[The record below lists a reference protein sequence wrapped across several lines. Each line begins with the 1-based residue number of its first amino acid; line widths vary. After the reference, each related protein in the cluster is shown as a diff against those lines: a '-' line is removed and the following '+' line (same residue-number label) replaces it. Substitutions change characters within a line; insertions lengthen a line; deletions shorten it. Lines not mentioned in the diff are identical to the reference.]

1 MSDKTWI
8 KPYRYTLIISI
19 GSKSIVK
26 EKMKK
31 LLVSPMLS
39 IVVLVVTGLI
49 FGCVLAKPK
58 MYSNFPVTE
67 TSYSGSKKDSTSYT
81 GQMARHV
88 LHNSLKK
95 LAGKGNGKP
104 NPGLKAKMLSYYSG
118 KDAGR
123 KIIDPVSKGDF
134 KIKQTMVDQIS
145 KGKNLKGKTYKGIIN
160 GFPGQM
166 TGPEVFEFMIDKA
179 SSSKGGFDPLTGY
192 NYPQLISKFMMGAV
206 FYSQAVD
213 NYLDEKMGADNKP
226 NNKPYKKGAHYT
238 GKEHSWDEAFGY
250 FGAPAHA
257 MALSAK
263 EAYGIA
269 KKKDIKVADANGDGV
284 VDLYTEMTYAHAYY
298 AADSDKTGT
307 KYMHTIVGA
316 FIKGRQLISD
326 ANGAALTDQQRAQL
340 MGYVKTIKT
349 NWAQV
354 IAEAAFKYAGSCY
367 KDLEKLRTI
376 VESNGDASKAFAAYG
391 KHWGELKGFLM
402 ALETSGRDLG
412 EAGVRMN
419 RLVGYGP
426 VLLGGGQV
434 TGIDSYGNLQTGG
447 NRSMG
452 EYQVHMI
459 KLQKLLGDTF
469 SLKARKND
477 VTANMAGLLET
488 LGSSLAAEN
497 D

>member
-1 MSDKTWI
+1 MDIVIKRPKT
-8 KPYRYTLIISI
+8 TLAALIAS
-19 GSKSIVK
+19 S
-26 EKMKK
+26 
-31 LLVSPMLS
+31 LV
-39 IVVLVVTGLI
+39 
-49 FGCVLAKPK
+49 FGCVFAKPD
-58 MYSNFPVTE
+58 MYGNFPVTE
-67 TSYSGSKKDSTSYT
+67 KSYSGKKKDSTSYT
-81 GQMARHV
+81 GQVARHV

-95 LAGKGNGKP
+95 LAGKGNGNP
-104 NPGLKAKMLSYYSG
+104 NPELKATMMSYYSS

-123 KIIDPVSKGDF
+123 KIIDPTSKGEF
-134 KIKQTMVDQIS
+134 KVKQTMVDEIS
-145 KGKNLKGKTYKGIIN
+145 KGKNLKGKTYKGLVN

-166 TGPEVFEFMIDKA
+166 SGPEVFEFLIDKA
-179 SSSKGGFDPLTGY
+179 SSSNKGFDPLTGY

-257 MALSAK
+257 MALNAK
-263 EAYGIA
+263 QAYGIA
-269 KKKDIKVADANGDGV
+269 KRKDVKVADANGDGV
-284 VDLYTEMTYAHAYY
+284 VDLKTEMTFAHAYY
-298 AADSDKTGT
+298 AADSDKAGT
-307 KYMHTIVGA
+307 KYMHTIVDA
-316 FIKGRQLISD
+316 SIKGRQLIRD
-326 ANGAALTDQQRAQL
+326 ADGAALTDQQRAQL
-340 MGYVKTIKT
+340 MSYVRVIKT
-349 NWAQV
+349 NWEKV

-376 VESNGDASKAFAAYG
+376 VESNGNASKAFAAYG

-402 ALETSGRDLG
+402 ALETSGRSLG

-434 TGIDSYGNLQTGG
+434 TGIDSDGNFLIGG

-452 EYQVHMI
+452 EYQVHMV

-469 SLKARKND
+469 KLKARKND
-477 VTANMAGLLET
+477 VTGEMDDLLKS
-488 LGSSLAAEN
+488 LGSSRAAEN

>member
-1 MSDKTWI
+1 MDIVIKRPKT
-8 KPYRYTLIISI
+8 TLAALIAS
-19 GSKSIVK
+19 S
-26 EKMKK
+26 
-31 LLVSPMLS
+31 LV
-39 IVVLVVTGLI
+39 
-49 FGCVLAKPK
+49 FGCVFAKPD
-58 MYSNFPVTE
+58 MYGNFPVTE
-67 TSYSGSKKDSTSYT
+67 KSYSGKKKDSTSYT
-81 GQMARHV
+81 GQVARHV

-95 LAGKGNGKP
+95 LAGKGNGNP
-104 NPGLKAKMLSYYSG
+104 NPELKATMMSYYSS

-123 KIIDPVSKGDF
+123 KIIDPTSKGEF
-134 KIKQTMVDQIS
+134 KVKQTMVDEIS
-145 KGKNLKGKTYKGIIN
+145 KGKNLKGKTYKGLVN

-166 TGPEVFEFMIDKA
+166 SGPEVFEFLIDKA
-179 SSSKGGFDPLTGY
+179 SSSNKGFDPVTGY
-192 NYPQLISKFMMGAV
+192 NYPQLISKYMMGAV

-257 MALSAK
+257 MALNAK
-263 EAYGIA
+263 QAYGIA
-269 KKKDIKVADANGDGV
+269 KRKDIKVADANGDGV
-284 VDLYTEMTYAHAYY
+284 VDLKTEMTFAHAYY
-298 AADSDKTGT
+298 AADSDKAGT
-307 KYMHTIVGA
+307 KYMHTIVDA
-316 FIKGRQLISD
+316 FIKGRQLIRD
-326 ANGAALTDQQRAQL
+326 ADGAALTDQQRAKL
-340 MGYVKTIKT
+340 MSYIKVIKT
-349 NWAQV
+349 NWERV

-376 VESNGDASKAFAAYG
+376 VESNGNASKAFAAYG

-402 ALETSGRDLG
+402 ALETSGRSLG

-434 TGIDSYGNLQTGG
+434 TGIDSDGNFLIGG

-452 EYQVHMI
+452 EYQVHMV

-469 SLKARKND
+469 KLKARKND
-477 VTANMAGLLET
+477 VTGEMDDLLKS
-488 LGSSLAAEN
+488 LGSSRAAEN

>member
-1 MSDKTWI
+1 MDIVIKRPKT
-8 KPYRYTLIISI
+8 TLAALIA
-19 GSKSIVK
+19 GS
-26 EKMKK
+26 
-31 LLVSPMLS
+31 LV
-39 IVVLVVTGLI
+39 
-49 FGCVLAKPK
+49 FGCVFAKPD
-58 MYSNFPVTE
+58 MYGNFPVTE
-67 TSYSGSKKDSTSYT
+67 KSYSGKKKDSTSYT
-81 GQMARHV
+81 GQVARHV

-95 LAGKGNGKP
+95 LAGKGNGNP
-104 NPGLKAKMLSYYSG
+104 NPELKATMMSYYSS

-123 KIIDPVSKGDF
+123 KIIDPTSKGEF
-134 KIKQTMVDQIS
+134 KVKQTMVDEIS
-145 KGKNLKGKTYKGIIN
+145 KGKNLKGKTYKGLVN

-166 TGPEVFEFMIDKA
+166 SGPEVFEFLIDKA
-179 SSSKGGFDPLTGY
+179 SSSNKGFDPVTGY

-257 MALSAK
+257 MALNAK
-263 EAYGIA
+263 QAYGIA
-269 KKKDIKVADANGDGV
+269 KRKDIKVADANGDGV
-284 VDLYTEMTYAHAYY
+284 VDLKTEMTFAHAYY
-298 AADSDKTGT
+298 AADSDKAGT
-307 KYMHTIVGA
+307 KYMHTIVDA
-316 FIKGRQLISD
+316 FIKGRQLIRD
-326 ANGAALTDQQRAQL
+326 ADGAALTDEQRAKL
-340 MGYVKTIKT
+340 MSYVKVIKT
-349 NWAQV
+349 NWERV

-402 ALETSGRDLG
+402 ALETSGRSLG

-434 TGIDSYGNLQTGG
+434 TGIDSDGNFLIGG

-452 EYQVHMI
+452 EYQVHMV

-469 SLKARKND
+469 KLKARKND
-477 VTANMAGLLET
+477 VTGEMDDLLKS
-488 LGSSLAAEN
+488 LGSSRAAEN

>member
-1 MSDKTWI
+1 MDIVIKRPKT
-8 KPYRYTLIISI
+8 TLAALIAS
-19 GSKSIVK
+19 S
-26 EKMKK
+26 
-31 LLVSPMLS
+31 LV
-39 IVVLVVTGLI
+39 
-49 FGCVLAKPK
+49 FGCVFAKPD
-58 MYSNFPVTE
+58 MYGNFPVTE
-67 TSYSGSKKDSTSYT
+67 KSYSGKKKDSTSYT
-81 GQMARHV
+81 GQVARHV

-95 LAGKGNGKP
+95 LAGKGNGNP
-104 NPGLKAKMLSYYSG
+104 NPELKATMMSYYSS

-123 KIIDPVSKGDF
+123 KIIDPTSKGEF
-134 KIKQTMVDQIS
+134 KVKQTMVDEIS
-145 KGKNLKGKTYKGIIN
+145 KGKNLKGKTYKGLVN

-166 TGPEVFEFMIDKA
+166 SGPEVFEFLIDKA
-179 SSSKGGFDPLTGY
+179 SSSNKGFDPVTGY
-192 NYPQLISKFMMGAV
+192 NYQQLISKFMMGAV

-257 MALSAK
+257 MALNAK
-263 EAYGIA
+263 QAYGIA
-269 KKKDIKVADANGDGV
+269 KRKNIKVADANGDGV
-284 VDLYTEMTYAHAYY
+284 VDLKTEMTFAHAYY
-298 AADSDKTGT
+298 AADSDKAGT
-307 KYMHTIVGA
+307 KYMHTIVDA
-316 FIKGRQLISD
+316 FIKGRQLIRD
-326 ANGAALTDQQRAQL
+326 ADGAALTDQQRAQL
-340 MGYVKTIKT
+340 MSYVKVIKT
-349 NWAQV
+349 NWERV

-402 ALETSGRDLG
+402 ALETSGRSLG

-434 TGIDSYGNLQTGG
+434 TGIDSDGNFLIGG

-452 EYQVHMI
+452 EYQVHMV

-469 SLKARKND
+469 KLKARKND
-477 VTANMAGLLET
+477 VTGEMDDLLKS
-488 LGSSLAAEN
+488 LGSSRAAEN

>member
-1 MSDKTWI
+1 MDIVI
-8 KPYRYTLIISI
+8 KRPKNTLAAVIAS
-19 GSKSIVK
+19 S
-26 EKMKK
+26 
-31 LLVSPMLS
+31 LV
-39 IVVLVVTGLI
+39 
-49 FGCVLAKPK
+49 FGCVFAKPD
-58 MYSNFPVTE
+58 MYGNFPVTE
-67 TSYSGSKKDSTSYT
+67 KSYSGKKKDSTSYT
-81 GQMARHV
+81 GQVARHV

-95 LAGKGNGKP
+95 LAGKGNGNP
-104 NPGLKAKMLSYYSG
+104 NPELKATMMSYYSS

-123 KIIDPVSKGDF
+123 KIIDPTSKGEF
-134 KIKQTMVDQIS
+134 KVKQTMVDEIS
-145 KGKNLKGKTYKGIIN
+145 KGKNLKGKTYKGLVN

-166 TGPEVFEFMIDKA
+166 SGPEVFEFLIDKA
-179 SSSKGGFDPLTGY
+179 SSSNKGFDPVTGY
-192 NYPQLISKFMMGAV
+192 NYPRLISKFMMGAV

-257 MALSAK
+257 MALNAK
-263 EAYGIA
+263 QAYGIA
-269 KKKDIKVADANGDGV
+269 KRKDINVADANGDGV
-284 VDLYTEMTYAHAYY
+284 VDLKTEMTFAHAYY
-298 AADSDKTGT
+298 AADSDKAGT
-307 KYMHTIVGA
+307 KYMHTIVDA
-316 FIKGRQLISD
+316 FIEGRQLIRD
-326 ANGAALTDQQRAQL
+326 ADGAALTDQQRAKL
-340 MGYVKTIKT
+340 MSYVKVIKT
-349 NWAQV
+349 NWERV

-402 ALETSGRDLG
+402 ALETSGRSLG

-434 TGIDSYGNLQTGG
+434 TGIDSDGNFLIGG

-452 EYQVHMI
+452 EYQVHMV

-469 SLKARKND
+469 KLKARKND
-477 VTANMAGLLET
+477 VTGEMDDLLKS
-488 LGSSLAAEN
+488 LGSSRAAEN

>member
-1 MSDKTWI
+1 MDIVIKRPKT
-8 KPYRYTLIISI
+8 TLAALIAS
-19 GSKSIVK
+19 S
-26 EKMKK
+26 
-31 LLVSPMLS
+31 LV
-39 IVVLVVTGLI
+39 
-49 FGCVLAKPK
+49 FGCVFAKPD
-58 MYSNFPVTE
+58 MYGYYPVTE
-67 TSYSGSKKDSTSYT
+67 KSYSGKKKDSTSYT
-81 GQMARHV
+81 GQVARHV

-95 LAGKGNGKP
+95 LAGKGNGNP
-104 NPGLKAKMLSYYSG
+104 NPELKATMMSYYSS

-123 KIIDPVSKGDF
+123 KIIDPTSKGEF
-134 KIKQTMVDQIS
+134 KVKQTMVDEIS
-145 KGKNLKGKTYKGIIN
+145 KGKNLKGKTYKGLVN

-166 TGPEVFEFMIDKA
+166 SGPEVFEFLIDKA
-179 SSSKGGFDPLTGY
+179 SSSNKGFDPVTGY

-257 MALSAK
+257 MALNAK
-263 EAYGIA
+263 QAYGIA
-269 KKKDIKVADANGDGV
+269 KRKDIKVADANGDGV
-284 VDLYTEMTYAHAYY
+284 VDLKTEMTFAHAYY
-298 AADSDKTGT
+298 AADSDKAGT
-307 KYMHTIVGA
+307 KYMHTIVDA
-316 FIKGRQLISD
+316 FIKGRQLIRD
-326 ANGAALTDQQRAQL
+326 ADGAALTDEQRAKL
-340 MGYVKTIKT
+340 MSYVKVIKT
-349 NWAQV
+349 NWERV

-402 ALETSGRDLG
+402 ALETSGRSLG

-434 TGIDSYGNLQTGG
+434 TGIDSDGNFLIGG

-452 EYQVHMI
+452 EYQVHMV

-469 SLKARKND
+469 KLKARKND
-477 VTANMAGLLET
+477 VSGEMDDLLKS
-488 LGSSLAAEN
+488 LGSSRAAEN

>member
-1 MSDKTWI
+1 MDIVIKRPKT
-8 KPYRYTLIISI
+8 TLAALIAS
-19 GSKSIVK
+19 S
-26 EKMKK
+26 
-31 LLVSPMLS
+31 LV
-39 IVVLVVTGLI
+39 
-49 FGCVLAKPK
+49 FGCVFAKPD
-58 MYSNFPVTE
+58 MYGNFPVTE
-67 TSYSGSKKDSTSYT
+67 KSYSGKKKDSTSYT
-81 GQMARHV
+81 GQVARHV

-95 LAGKGNGKP
+95 LAGKGNGNP
-104 NPGLKAKMLSYYSG
+104 NPELKATMMSYYSS

-123 KIIDPVSKGDF
+123 KIIDPTSKGEF
-134 KIKQTMVDQIS
+134 KVKQTMVDEIS
-145 KGKNLKGKTYKGIIN
+145 KGKNLKGKTYKGLVN

-166 TGPEVFEFMIDKA
+166 SGPEVFEFFIDKA
-179 SSSKGGFDPLTGY
+179 SSSNKGFDPVTGY

-257 MALSAK
+257 MALNAK
-263 EAYGIA
+263 QAYGIA
-269 KKKDIKVADANGDGV
+269 KRKDIKVADANGDGV
-284 VDLYTEMTYAHAYY
+284 VDLKTEMTFAHAYY
-298 AADSDKTGT
+298 AADSDKAGT
-307 KYMHTIVGA
+307 KYMHTIVNA
-316 FIKGRQLISD
+316 FIKGRQLIRD
-326 ANGAALTDQQRAQL
+326 ADGAALTDEQRAKL
-340 MGYVKTIKT
+340 MSYVKVIKT
-349 NWAQV
+349 NWERV

-402 ALETSGRDLG
+402 ALETSGRSLG

-434 TGIDSYGNLQTGG
+434 TGIDSDGNFLIGG

-452 EYQVHMI
+452 EYQVHMV

-469 SLKARKND
+469 KLKARKND
-477 VTANMAGLLET
+477 VTGEMDDLLKS
-488 LGSSLAAEN
+488 LGSSRAAEN

>member
-1 MSDKTWI
+1 MDIVIKRPKT
-8 KPYRYTLIISI
+8 TLAALIAS
-19 GSKSIVK
+19 S
-26 EKMKK
+26 
-31 LLVSPMLS
+31 LV
-39 IVVLVVTGLI
+39 
-49 FGCVLAKPK
+49 FGCVFAKPD
-58 MYSNFPVTE
+58 MYGNFPVTE
-67 TSYSGSKKDSTSYT
+67 KSYSGKKKDSTSYT
-81 GQMARHV
+81 GQVARHV

-95 LAGKGNGKP
+95 LAGKGNGNP
-104 NPGLKAKMLSYYSG
+104 NPELKATMMSYYSS

-123 KIIDPVSKGDF
+123 KIIDPTSKGEF
-134 KIKQTMVDQIS
+134 KVKQTMVDEIS
-145 KGKNLKGKTYKGIIN
+145 KGKNLKGKTYKGLVN

-166 TGPEVFEFMIDKA
+166 SGPEVFEFLIDKA
-179 SSSKGGFDPLTGY
+179 SSSNKGFDPVTGY

-257 MALSAK
+257 MALNAK
-263 EAYGIA
+263 QAYGIA
-269 KKKDIKVADANGDGV
+269 KRKDIKVADANGDGV
-284 VDLYTEMTYAHAYY
+284 VDLKTEMTFAHAYY
-298 AADSDKTGT
+298 AADSDKAGT
-307 KYMHTIVGA
+307 KYMHTIVDA
-316 FIKGRQLISD
+316 FIKGRQLIRD
-326 ANGAALTDQQRAQL
+326 ADGAALTDQQRAQL
-340 MGYVKTIKT
+340 MSYVKVIKT
-349 NWAQV
+349 NWEKV

-376 VESNGDASKAFAAYG
+376 VESNGNASKAFAAYG
-391 KHWGELKGFLM
+391 KHWGELKGFLI
-402 ALETSGRDLG
+402 ALETNGRSLG

-434 TGIDSYGNLQTGG
+434 TGIDSEGNFLIGG

-452 EYQVHMI
+452 EYQVHMV

-469 SLKARKND
+469 KLKARKID
-477 VTANMAGLLET
+477 VTGEMDDLLKSLGL
-488 LGSSLAAEN
+488 SRAAEN

>member
-1 MSDKTWI
+1 MDIVFKRPKT
-8 KPYRYTLIISI
+8 TLATVIAS
-19 GSKSIVK
+19 S
-26 EKMKK
+26 
-31 LLVSPMLS
+31 
-39 IVVLVVTGLI
+39 LI
-49 FGCVLAKPK
+49 FGCVFAKPD
-58 MYSNFPVTE
+58 MYGNFPVTE
-67 TSYSGSKKDSTSYT
+67 KSYSGKKKDSTSYT
-81 GQMARHV
+81 GQVARHV

-95 LAGKGNGKP
+95 LAGKGNGNS
-104 NPGLKAKMLSYYSG
+104 NPELKATMMSYYSS

-123 KIIDPVSKGDF
+123 KIIDPTSKGEF
-134 KIKQTMVDQIS
+134 KVKQTMVDEIS
-145 KGKNLKGKTYKGIIN
+145 KGKNLKGKTYKGLVN

-166 TGPEVFEFMIDKA
+166 SGPEVFEFLIDKA
-179 SSSKGGFDPLTGY
+179 SSSNKGFDPVTGY

-213 NYLDEKMGADNKP
+213 NYLDEKLGADNKP

-257 MALSAK
+257 MSLDAK
-263 EAYGIA
+263 QAYGIA
-269 KKKDIKVADANGDGV
+269 KRKDIKVADANGDGV
-284 VDLYTEMTYAHAYY
+284 VDLKTEMTFAHAYY
-298 AADSDKTGT
+298 AADSDKAGT
-307 KYMHTIVGA
+307 KYMHTIVDA
-316 FIKGRQLISD
+316 FIKGRQLIRD
-326 ANGAALTDQQRAQL
+326 ADGAALTDQQRAQL
-340 MGYVKTIKT
+340 MSYAKVIKT
-349 NWAQV
+349 NWERV

-376 VESNGDASKAFAAYG
+376 VESNGNASKAFAAYG

-402 ALETSGRDLG
+402 ALETSGRSLG

-434 TGIDSYGNLQTGG
+434 TGIDSDGNFLIGG

-452 EYQVHMI
+452 EYQVHMV

-469 SLKARKND
+469 KLKARKND
-477 VTANMAGLLET
+477 VTGEMDDLLKS
-488 LGSSLAAEN
+488 LGSSRAAEN

>member
-1 MSDKTWI
+1 MDIVIKRPKT
-8 KPYRYTLIISI
+8 TLAALIAS
-19 GSKSIVK
+19 S
-26 EKMKK
+26 
-31 LLVSPMLS
+31 LV
-39 IVVLVVTGLI
+39 
-49 FGCVLAKPK
+49 FGCVFAKPD
-58 MYSNFPVTE
+58 MYGNFPVTE
-67 TSYSGSKKDSTSYT
+67 KSYSGKKKDSTSYT
-81 GQMARHV
+81 GQVERHV

-95 LAGKGNGKP
+95 LAGKGNGNP
-104 NPGLKAKMLSYYSG
+104 NPELKATMMSYYSS

-123 KIIDPVSKGDF
+123 KIIDPASKGEF
-134 KIKQTMVDQIS
+134 KIKQIMVDEIS
-145 KGKNLKGKTYKGIIN
+145 KGKNLKGKTFKGLVN

-166 TGPEVFEFMIDKA
+166 SGPEVFEFLIDKA
-179 SSSKGGFDPLTGY
+179 SSSNKGFDPVTGY

-257 MALSAK
+257 MALNAK
-263 EAYGIA
+263 QAYGIA
-269 KKKDIKVADANGDGV
+269 KRKDIKVADANGDGV
-284 VDLYTEMTYAHAYY
+284 VDLKTEMTFAHAYY
-298 AADSDKTGT
+298 AADSDKAGT
-307 KYMHTIVGA
+307 KYMHTIVDA
-316 FIKGRQLISD
+316 FIKGRQLIRD
-326 ANGAALTDQQRAQL
+326 ADGAALTDQQRAKL
-340 MGYVKTIKT
+340 MSYVKVIKT
-349 NWAQV
+349 NWERV

-402 ALETSGRDLG
+402 ALETSGRSLG

-434 TGIDSYGNLQTGG
+434 TGIDSDGNFLIGG

-452 EYQVHMI
+452 EYQVHMV

-469 SLKARKND
+469 KLKARKND
-477 VTANMAGLLET
+477 VTGEMDNLLKS
-488 LGSSLAAEN
+488 LGSSRAAEN

>member
-1 MSDKTWI
+1 MDIVIKRPKT
-8 KPYRYTLIISI
+8 TLAAVIAS
-19 GSKSIVK
+19 S
-26 EKMKK
+26 
-31 LLVSPMLS
+31 
-39 IVVLVVTGLI
+39 LI
-49 FGCVLAKPK
+49 FGCVFAKPD
-58 MYSNFPVTE
+58 MYGNFPVTE
-67 TSYSGSKKDSTSYT
+67 KSYSGKKKDSTSYT
-81 GQMARHV
+81 GQVARHV

-95 LAGKGNGKP
+95 LAGKGNGNP
-104 NPGLKAKMLSYYSG
+104 NPELKATMMSYYSS

-123 KIIDPVSKGDF
+123 KIIDPTSKGEF
-134 KIKQTMVDQIS
+134 KVKQTMVDEIS
-145 KGKNLKGKTYKGIIN
+145 KGKNLKGKTYKGLVN

-166 TGPEVFEFMIDKA
+166 SGPEVFEFLIDKA
-179 SSSKGGFDPLTGY
+179 SSSNKGFDPVTGY

-257 MALSAK
+257 MALNAK
-263 EAYGIA
+263 QAYGIA
-269 KKKDIKVADANGDGV
+269 KRKDIKVADANGDGV
-284 VDLYTEMTYAHAYY
+284 VDLKTEMTFAHAYY
-298 AADSDKTGT
+298 AADSDKAGT
-307 KYMHTIVGA
+307 KYMHTIVDA
-316 FIKGRQLISD
+316 FIKGRQLIRD
-326 ANGAALTDQQRAQL
+326 ADGAALTDEQRAKL
-340 MGYVKTIKT
+340 MSYVKVIKT
-349 NWAQV
+349 NWERV

-402 ALETSGRDLG
+402 ALETSGRSLG

-434 TGIDSYGNLQTGG
+434 TGIDSDGNFLIGG

-452 EYQVHMI
+452 EYQVHMV

-469 SLKARKND
+469 KLKARKND
-477 VTANMAGLLET
+477 VTGEMDDLLKS
-488 LGSSLAAEN
+488 LGSSRAAEN

>member
-1 MSDKTWI
+1 MDIVIKRPKT
-8 KPYRYTLIISI
+8 TLAALIAS
-19 GSKSIVK
+19 S
-26 EKMKK
+26 
-31 LLVSPMLS
+31 LV
-39 IVVLVVTGLI
+39 
-49 FGCVLAKPK
+49 FGCVFAKPD
-58 MYSNFPVTE
+58 MYGNFPVTE
-67 TSYSGSKKDSTSYT
+67 KSYSGKKKDSTSYT
-81 GQMARHV
+81 GQVARHV

-95 LAGKGNGKP
+95 LAGKGNGNP
-104 NPGLKAKMLSYYSG
+104 NPELKATMMSYYSS

-123 KIIDPVSKGDF
+123 KIIDPTSKGEF
-134 KIKQTMVDQIS
+134 KVKQTMVDEIS
-145 KGKNLKGKTYKGIIN
+145 KGKNLKGKTYKGLVN

-166 TGPEVFEFMIDKA
+166 SGPEVFEFLIDKA
-179 SSSKGGFDPLTGY
+179 SSSNKGFDPVTGY
-192 NYPQLISKFMMGAV
+192 NYTQLISKFMMGAV

-257 MALSAK
+257 MALNAK
-263 EAYGIA
+263 QAYGIA
-269 KKKDIKVADANGDGV
+269 KRKDIKVADANGDGV
-284 VDLYTEMTYAHAYY
+284 VDLKTEMTFAHAYY
-298 AADSDKTGT
+298 AADSDKAGT
-307 KYMHTIVGA
+307 KYMHTIVDA
-316 FIKGRQLISD
+316 FIKGRQLIRD
-326 ANGAALTDQQRAQL
+326 ADGAALTDQQRAKL
-340 MGYVKTIKT
+340 MSYVKVIKT
-349 NWAQV
+349 NWERV

-402 ALETSGRDLG
+402 ALETSGRSLG

-434 TGIDSYGNLQTGG
+434 TGIDSDGNFLIGG

-452 EYQVHMI
+452 EYQVHMV

-469 SLKARKND
+469 KLKARKND
-477 VTANMAGLLET
+477 VTGEMDDLLKS
-488 LGSSLAAEN
+488 LGSSRAAEN

>member
-1 MSDKTWI
+1 MDIVIKRPKT
-8 KPYRYTLIISI
+8 TLAALIAS
-19 GSKSIVK
+19 S
-26 EKMKK
+26 
-31 LLVSPMLS
+31 LV
-39 IVVLVVTGLI
+39 
-49 FGCVLAKPK
+49 FGCVFAKPD
-58 MYSNFPVTE
+58 MYGNFPVTE
-67 TSYSGSKKDSTSYT
+67 KSYSGKKKDSTSYT
-81 GQMARHV
+81 GQVARHV

-95 LAGKGNGKP
+95 LAGKGNGNP
-104 NPGLKAKMLSYYSG
+104 NPELKATMMSYYSS

-123 KIIDPVSKGDF
+123 KIIDPTSKGEF
-134 KIKQTMVDQIS
+134 KVKQTMVDEIS
-145 KGKNLKGKTYKGIIN
+145 KGKNLKGKTYKGLVN

-166 TGPEVFEFMIDKA
+166 SGPEVFEFLIDKA
-179 SSSKGGFDPLTGY
+179 SSSNKGFDPVTGY

-257 MALSAK
+257 MALNAK
-263 EAYGIA
+263 QAYGIA
-269 KKKDIKVADANGDGV
+269 KRKDIKVADANGDGV
-284 VDLYTEMTYAHAYY
+284 VDLKTEMTFAHAYY
-298 AADSDKTGT
+298 AADSDKAGT
-307 KYMHTIVGA
+307 KYMHTIVDA
-316 FIKGRQLISD
+316 FIKGRQLIRD
-326 ANGAALTDQQRAQL
+326 ADGAALTDEQRAKL
-340 MGYVKTIKT
+340 MSYVKVIKT
-349 NWAQV
+349 NWERV

-376 VESNGDASKAFAAYG
+376 VESNGNASKAFAAYG

-402 ALETSGRDLG
+402 ALETSGRSLG

-434 TGIDSYGNLQTGG
+434 TGIDSDGNFLIGG

-452 EYQVHMI
+452 EYQVHMV

-469 SLKARKND
+469 KLKARKND
-477 VTANMAGLLET
+477 VTGEMDDLLKS
-488 LGSSLAAEN
+488 LGSSRAAEN

>member
-1 MSDKTWI
+1 MNIVIKRPKT
-8 KPYRYTLIISI
+8 TLAALIAS
-19 GSKSIVK
+19 S
-26 EKMKK
+26 
-31 LLVSPMLS
+31 LV
-39 IVVLVVTGLI
+39 
-49 FGCVLAKPK
+49 FGCVFAKPD
-58 MYSNFPVTE
+58 MYGNFPVTE
-67 TSYSGSKKDSTSYT
+67 KSYSGKKKDSTSYT
-81 GQMARHV
+81 GQVARHV

-95 LAGKGNGKP
+95 LAGKGNGNP
-104 NPGLKAKMLSYYSG
+104 NPELKATMMSYYSS

-123 KIIDPVSKGDF
+123 KIIDPTSKGEF
-134 KIKQTMVDQIS
+134 KVKQTMVDEIS
-145 KGKNLKGKTYKGIIN
+145 KGKNLKGKTYKGLVN

-166 TGPEVFEFMIDKA
+166 SGPEVFEFLIDKA
-179 SSSKGGFDPLTGY
+179 SSSNKGFDPVTGY

-257 MALSAK
+257 MALNAK
-263 EAYGIA
+263 QAYGIA
-269 KKKDIKVADANGDGV
+269 KRKDIKVADANGDGV
-284 VDLYTEMTYAHAYY
+284 VDLKTEMTFAHAYY
-298 AADSDKTGT
+298 AADSDKAGT
-307 KYMHTIVGA
+307 KYMHTIVDA
-316 FIKGRQLISD
+316 FIKGRQLIRD
-326 ANGAALTDQQRAQL
+326 ADGAALTDEQRAKL
-340 MGYVKTIKT
+340 MSYVKVIKT
-349 NWAQV
+349 NWERV

-376 VESNGDASKAFAAYG
+376 VESNGNASKAFAAYG

-402 ALETSGRDLG
+402 ALETSGRSLG

-434 TGIDSYGNLQTGG
+434 TGIDSDGNFLIGG

-452 EYQVHMI
+452 EYQVHMV

-469 SLKARKND
+469 KLKARKND
-477 VTANMAGLLET
+477 VTGEMDDLLKS
-488 LGSSLAAEN
+488 LGSSRAAEN

>member
-1 MSDKTWI
+1 MDILIKRPKT
-8 KPYRYTLIISI
+8 TLAALIAS
-19 GSKSIVK
+19 S
-26 EKMKK
+26 
-31 LLVSPMLS
+31 LV
-39 IVVLVVTGLI
+39 
-49 FGCVLAKPK
+49 FGCVFAKPD
-58 MYSNFPVTE
+58 MYGNFPVTE
-67 TSYSGSKKDSTSYT
+67 KSYSGKKKDSTSYT
-81 GQMARHV
+81 GQVARHV

-95 LAGKGNGKP
+95 LAGKGNGNP
-104 NPGLKAKMLSYYSG
+104 NPELKATMISYYAS

-123 KIIDPVSKGDF
+123 KIIDPTSKGEF
-134 KIKQTMVDQIS
+134 KVKQTMVDEIS
-145 KGKNLKGKTYKGIIN
+145 KGKNLKGKTYKGLVN

-166 TGPEVFEFMIDKA
+166 SGPEVFEFLIDKA
-179 SSSKGGFDPLTGY
+179 SSSNKGFDPVTGY

-257 MALSAK
+257 MALNAK
-263 EAYGIA
+263 QAYGIA
-269 KKKDIKVADANGDGV
+269 KRKDIKVADANGDGV
-284 VDLYTEMTYAHAYY
+284 VDLKTEMTFAHAYY
-298 AADSDKTGT
+298 AADSDKAGT
-307 KYMHTIVGA
+307 KYMHMIVDA
-316 FIKGRQLISD
+316 FIKGRQLIRD
-326 ANGAALTDQQRAQL
+326 ADGAALTDQQRAKL
-340 MGYVKTIKT
+340 MSYVKVIKT
-349 NWAQV
+349 NWERV

-402 ALETSGRDLG
+402 ALETSGRSLG

-434 TGIDSYGNLQTGG
+434 TGIDSDGNFLIGG

-452 EYQVHMI
+452 EYQVHMV

-469 SLKARKND
+469 KLKARKND
-477 VTANMAGLLET
+477 VTGEMDDLLKS
-488 LGSSLAAEN
+488 LGSSRAAEN

>member
-1 MSDKTWI
+1 MDIVIKRPKT
-8 KPYRYTLIISI
+8 TLAALIAS
-19 GSKSIVK
+19 S
-26 EKMKK
+26 
-31 LLVSPMLS
+31 LV
-39 IVVLVVTGLI
+39 
-49 FGCVLAKPK
+49 FGCVFAKPD
-58 MYSNFPVTE
+58 MYGNFPVTE
-67 TSYSGSKKDSTSYT
+67 KSYSGKKKDSTSYT
-81 GQMARHV
+81 GQVARHV

-95 LAGKGNGKP
+95 LAGKGNGNP
-104 NPGLKAKMLSYYSG
+104 NPELKATMMSYYSS

-123 KIIDPVSKGDF
+123 KIIDPTSKGEF
-134 KIKQTMVDQIS
+134 KVKQTMVDEIS
-145 KGKNLKGKTYKGIIN
+145 KGKNLKGKTYKGLVN

-166 TGPEVFEFMIDKA
+166 SGPEVFEFLIDKA
-179 SSSKGGFDPLTGY
+179 SSSNKGFDPVTGY

-257 MALSAK
+257 MALNAK
-263 EAYGIA
+263 QAYGIA
-269 KKKDIKVADANGDGV
+269 KRKDIKVADANGDGV
-284 VDLYTEMTYAHAYY
+284 VDLKTEMTFAHAYY
-298 AADSDKTGT
+298 AADSDKAGT
-307 KYMHTIVGA
+307 KYMHTIVDA
-316 FIKGRQLISD
+316 FIKGRQLIRD
-326 ANGAALTDQQRAQL
+326 ADGAALTDEQRAKL
-340 MGYVKTIKT
+340 MSYVKVIKT
-349 NWAQV
+349 NWERV

-376 VESNGDASKAFAAYG
+376 VESNGDASKAFSAYG

-402 ALETSGRDLG
+402 ALETSGRSLG

-434 TGIDSYGNLQTGG
+434 TGIDSDGNFLIGG

-452 EYQVHMI
+452 EYQVHMV

-469 SLKARKND
+469 KLKARKND
-477 VTANMAGLLET
+477 VTGEMDDLLKS
-488 LGSSLAAEN
+488 LGSSRAAEN

>member
-1 MSDKTWI
+1 MDIVFKRPKT
-8 KPYRYTLIISI
+8 TLAALIAS
-19 GSKSIVK
+19 S
-26 EKMKK
+26 
-31 LLVSPMLS
+31 LV
-39 IVVLVVTGLI
+39 
-49 FGCVLAKPK
+49 FGCVFAKPD
-58 MYSNFPVTE
+58 MYGNFPVTE
-67 TSYSGSKKDSTSYT
+67 KSYSGKKKDSTSYT
-81 GQMARHV
+81 GQVARHV

-95 LAGKGNGKP
+95 LAGKGNGNP
-104 NPGLKAKMLSYYSG
+104 NPELKATMMSYYSS

-123 KIIDPVSKGDF
+123 KIIDPTSKGEF
-134 KIKQTMVDQIS
+134 KVKQTMVDEIS
-145 KGKNLKGKTYKGIIN
+145 KGKNLKGKTYKGLVN

-166 TGPEVFEFMIDKA
+166 SGPEVFEFLIDKA
-179 SSSKGGFDPLTGY
+179 SSSNKGFDPVTGY

-226 NNKPYKKGAHYT
+226 NNKPYKKGAHYK

-257 MALSAK
+257 MALNAK
-263 EAYGIA
+263 QAYGIA
-269 KKKDIKVADANGDGV
+269 KRKDIKVADANGDGV
-284 VDLYTEMTYAHAYY
+284 VDLKTEMTFAHAYY
-298 AADSDKTGT
+298 AADSDKAGT
-307 KYMHTIVGA
+307 KYMNTIVDA
-316 FIKGRQLISD
+316 FIKGRQLIRD
-326 ANGAALTDQQRAQL
+326 ADGAALTDQQRAKL
-340 MGYVKTIKT
+340 MSYVNVIKT
-349 NWAQV
+349 NWERV

-402 ALETSGRDLG
+402 ALETSGRSLG

-434 TGIDSYGNLQTGG
+434 TGIDSDGNFLIGG

-452 EYQVHMI
+452 EYQVHMV

-469 SLKARKND
+469 KLKARKND
-477 VTANMAGLLET
+477 VTGEMDDLLKS
-488 LGSSLAAEN
+488 LGSSRAAEN

>member
-1 MSDKTWI
+1 MDIVIKRPKT
-8 KPYRYTLIISI
+8 TLAALIAS
-19 GSKSIVK
+19 S
-26 EKMKK
+26 
-31 LLVSPMLS
+31 LV
-39 IVVLVVTGLI
+39 
-49 FGCVLAKPK
+49 FGCVFAKPD
-58 MYSNFPVTE
+58 MYGNFPVTE
-67 TSYSGSKKDSTSYT
+67 KSYSGKKKNSTSYT
-81 GQMARHV
+81 GQVARHV

-95 LAGKGNGKP
+95 LAGKGNGNP
-104 NPGLKAKMLSYYSG
+104 NPELKATMMSYYSS

-123 KIIDPVSKGDF
+123 KIIDPTSKGEF
-134 KIKQTMVDQIS
+134 KVKQTMVDEIS
-145 KGKNLKGKTYKGIIN
+145 KGKNLKGKTYKGLVN

-166 TGPEVFEFMIDKA
+166 SGPEVFEFLIDKA
-179 SSSKGGFDPLTGY
+179 SSSNKGFDPVTGY

-257 MALSAK
+257 MALNAK
-263 EAYGIA
+263 QAYGIA
-269 KKKDIKVADANGDGV
+269 KRKDIKVADANGDGV
-284 VDLYTEMTYAHAYY
+284 VDLKTEMTFAHAYY
-298 AADSDKTGT
+298 AADSDKAGT
-307 KYMHTIVGA
+307 KYMHTIVDA
-316 FIKGRQLISD
+316 FIKGRQLIRD
-326 ANGAALTDQQRAQL
+326 ADGAALTDQQRAKL
-340 MGYVKTIKT
+340 MSYVKVIKT
-349 NWAQV
+349 NWERV

-402 ALETSGRDLG
+402 ALETSGRSLG

-434 TGIDSYGNLQTGG
+434 TGIDSDGNFLIGG

-452 EYQVHMI
+452 EYQVHMV

-469 SLKARKND
+469 KLKARKND
-477 VTANMAGLLET
+477 VTGEMDDLLKS
-488 LGSSLAAEN
+488 LGSSRAAEN

>member
-1 MSDKTWI
+1 MDIVIKRPKT
-8 KPYRYTLIISI
+8 TLAALIAS
-19 GSKSIVK
+19 S
-26 EKMKK
+26 
-31 LLVSPMLS
+31 LV
-39 IVVLVVTGLI
+39 
-49 FGCVLAKPK
+49 FGCVFAKPD
-58 MYSNFPVTE
+58 MYGNFPVTE
-67 TSYSGSKKDSTSYT
+67 KSYSGKKKDSTSYT
-81 GQMARHV
+81 GQVARHV

-95 LAGKGNGKP
+95 LAGKGNGNP
-104 NPGLKAKMLSYYSG
+104 NPELKATMMSYYSS

-123 KIIDPVSKGDF
+123 KIIDPTSKGEF
-134 KIKQTMVDQIS
+134 KVKQTMVDEIS
-145 KGKNLKGKTYKGIIN
+145 KGKNLKGKTYKGLVN

-166 TGPEVFEFMIDKA
+166 SGPEVFEFLIDKA
-179 SSSKGGFDPLTGY
+179 SSSNKGFDPVTGY

-257 MALSAK
+257 MALNAK
-263 EAYGIA
+263 QAYGIA
-269 KKKDIKVADANGDGV
+269 KRKDIKVAYANVYGV
-284 VDLYTEMTYAHAYY
+284 VDLKTEMTFAHAYY
-298 AADSDKTGT
+298 AADSDKAGT
-307 KYMHTIVGA
+307 KYMHTIVDA
-316 FIKGRQLISD
+316 FIKGRQLIRD
-326 ANGAALTDQQRAQL
+326 ADGAALTDQQRAQL
-340 MGYVKTIKT
+340 MSYAKVIKT
-349 NWAQV
+349 NWERV

-402 ALETSGRDLG
+402 ALETSGRSLG

-434 TGIDSYGNLQTGG
+434 TGIDSDGNFLIGG

-452 EYQVHMI
+452 EYQVHMV

-469 SLKARKND
+469 KLKARKND
-477 VTANMAGLLET
+477 VTGEMDDLLKS
-488 LGSSLAAEN
+488 LGSSRAAEN

>member
-1 MSDKTWI
+1 MDIVIKRPKT
-8 KPYRYTLIISI
+8 TLAALIAS
-19 GSKSIVK
+19 S
-26 EKMKK
+26 
-31 LLVSPMLS
+31 LV
-39 IVVLVVTGLI
+39 
-49 FGCVLAKPK
+49 FGCVFAKPD
-58 MYSNFPVTE
+58 MYGNYPVTE
-67 TSYSGSKKDSTSYT
+67 KSYSGKKKDSTSYT
-81 GQMARHV
+81 GQVARHV

-95 LAGKGNGKP
+95 LAGKGNGNP
-104 NPGLKAKMLSYYSG
+104 NPELKATMMSYYSS

-123 KIIDPVSKGDF
+123 KIIDPTSKGEF
-134 KIKQTMVDQIS
+134 KVKQTMVDEIS
-145 KGKNLKGKTYKGIIN
+145 KGKNLKGKTYKGLVN

-166 TGPEVFEFMIDKA
+166 SGPEVFEFLIDKA
-179 SSSKGGFDPLTGY
+179 SSSNKGFDPVTGY

-257 MALSAK
+257 MALNAK
-263 EAYGIA
+263 QAYGIA
-269 KKKDIKVADANGDGV
+269 KRKDIKVADANGDGV
-284 VDLYTEMTYAHAYY
+284 VDLKTEMTFAHAYY
-298 AADSDKTGT
+298 AADSDKAGT
-307 KYMHTIVGA
+307 KYMHTIVDA
-316 FIKGRQLISD
+316 FIKGRQLIRD
-326 ANGAALTDQQRAQL
+326 ADGAALTDQQRAKL
-340 MGYVKTIKT
+340 MSYVKVIKT
-349 NWAQV
+349 NWERV

-376 VESNGDASKAFAAYG
+376 VESNGNASKAFAAYG

-402 ALETSGRDLG
+402 ALETSGRSLG

-434 TGIDSYGNLQTGG
+434 TGIDSDGNFLIGG

-452 EYQVHMI
+452 EYQVHMV

-469 SLKARKND
+469 KLKARKND
-477 VTANMAGLLET
+477 VTGEMDDLLKS
-488 LGSSLAAEN
+488 LGSSRAAEN

>member
-1 MSDKTWI
+1 MDIVIKRPKT
-8 KPYRYTLIISI
+8 TFAALIAS
-19 GSKSIVK
+19 S
-26 EKMKK
+26 
-31 LLVSPMLS
+31 LV
-39 IVVLVVTGLI
+39 
-49 FGCVLAKPK
+49 FGCVFAKPD
-58 MYSNFPVTE
+58 MYGNFPVTE
-67 TSYSGSKKDSTSYT
+67 KSYSGKKKDSTSYT
-81 GQMARHV
+81 GQVARHV

-95 LAGKGNGKP
+95 LAGKGNGNP
-104 NPGLKAKMLSYYSG
+104 NPELKATMMSYYSS

-123 KIIDPVSKGDF
+123 KIIDPTSKGEF
-134 KIKQTMVDQIS
+134 KVKQTMVDEIS
-145 KGKNLKGKTYKGIIN
+145 KGKNLKGKTYKGLVN

-166 TGPEVFEFMIDKA
+166 SGPEVFEFLIDKA
-179 SSSKGGFDPLTGY
+179 SSSNKGFDPVTGY
-192 NYPQLISKFMMGAV
+192 NYPQLISKYMMGAV

-257 MALSAK
+257 MALNAK
-263 EAYGIA
+263 QAYGIA
-269 KKKDIKVADANGDGV
+269 KRKDIKVADANGDGV
-284 VDLYTEMTYAHAYY
+284 VDLKTEMTFAHAYY
-298 AADSDKTGT
+298 AADSDKAGT
-307 KYMHTIVGA
+307 KYMHTIVDA
-316 FIKGRQLISD
+316 FIKGRQLIRD
-326 ANGAALTDQQRAQL
+326 ADGAALTDQQRAKL
-340 MGYVKTIKT
+340 MSYVKVIKT
-349 NWAQV
+349 NWERV

-402 ALETSGRDLG
+402 ALETSGRSLG

-434 TGIDSYGNLQTGG
+434 TGIDSDGNFLIGG

-452 EYQVHMI
+452 EYQVHMV

-469 SLKARKND
+469 KLKARKND
-477 VTANMAGLLET
+477 VTGEMDDLLKS
-488 LGSSLAAEN
+488 LGSSRAAEN

>member
-1 MSDKTWI
+1 MDIVIKRPKT
-8 KPYRYTLIISI
+8 TLAALIAS
-19 GSKSIVK
+19 S
-26 EKMKK
+26 
-31 LLVSPMLS
+31 LV
-39 IVVLVVTGLI
+39 
-49 FGCVLAKPK
+49 FGCVFAKPD
-58 MYSNFPVTE
+58 MYGNFPVTE
-67 TSYSGSKKDSTSYT
+67 KSYSGKKKDSTSYT
-81 GQMARHV
+81 GQVARHV

-95 LAGKGNGKP
+95 LAGKGNGNP
-104 NPGLKAKMLSYYSG
+104 NPELKATMMSYYSS

-123 KIIDPVSKGDF
+123 KIIDPTSKGEF
-134 KIKQTMVDQIS
+134 KVKQTMVDEIS
-145 KGKNLKGKTYKGIIN
+145 KGKNLKGKTYNGLVN

-166 TGPEVFEFMIDKA
+166 SGPEVFEFLIDKA
-179 SSSKGGFDPLTGY
+179 SSSNKGFDPVTGY

-257 MALSAK
+257 MALNAK
-263 EAYGIA
+263 QAYGIA
-269 KKKDIKVADANGDGV
+269 KRKDIKVADANGDGV
-284 VDLYTEMTYAHAYY
+284 VDLKTEMTFAHAYY
-298 AADSDKTGT
+298 AADSDKAGT
-307 KYMHTIVGA
+307 KYMHTIVDA
-316 FIKGRQLISD
+316 FIKGRQLIRD
-326 ANGAALTDQQRAQL
+326 ADGAALTDQQRAQL
-340 MGYVKTIKT
+340 MSYVKVIKT
-349 NWAQV
+349 NWERV

-376 VESNGDASKAFAAYG
+376 VESNGNASKAFAAYG

-402 ALETSGRDLG
+402 ALETSGRSLG

-434 TGIDSYGNLQTGG
+434 TGIDSDGNFLIGG

-452 EYQVHMI
+452 EYQVHMV

-469 SLKARKND
+469 KLKARKND
-477 VTANMAGLLET
+477 VTGEMDDLLKS
-488 LGSSLAAEN
+488 LGSSRAAEN

>member
-1 MSDKTWI
+1 MDIVIKRPKT
-8 KPYRYTLIISI
+8 TLVALIAS
-19 GSKSIVK
+19 S
-26 EKMKK
+26 
-31 LLVSPMLS
+31 LV
-39 IVVLVVTGLI
+39 
-49 FGCVLAKPK
+49 FGCVFAKPD
-58 MYSNFPVTE
+58 MYGNFPVTE
-67 TSYSGSKKDSTSYT
+67 KSYSGKKKDSTSYT
-81 GQMARHV
+81 GQVARHV

-95 LAGKGNGKP
+95 LAGKGNGNP
-104 NPGLKAKMLSYYSG
+104 NPELKATMMSYYSS

-123 KIIDPVSKGDF
+123 KIIDPTSKGEF
-134 KIKQTMVDQIS
+134 KVKQTMVDEIS
-145 KGKNLKGKTYKGIIN
+145 KGKNLKGKTYKGLVN

-166 TGPEVFEFMIDKA
+166 SGPEVFEFLIDKA
-179 SSSKGGFDPLTGY
+179 SSSNKGFDPVTGY

-257 MALSAK
+257 MALNAK
-263 EAYGIA
+263 QAYGIA
-269 KKKDIKVADANGDGV
+269 KRKDINVADANGDGV
-284 VDLYTEMTYAHAYY
+284 VDLKTEMTFAHAYY
-298 AADSDKTGT
+298 AADSDKAGT
-307 KYMHTIVGA
+307 KYMHTIVDA
-316 FIKGRQLISD
+316 FIKGRQLIRD
-326 ANGAALTDQQRAQL
+326 ADGAALTDQQRAKL
-340 MGYVKTIKT
+340 MSYVKVIKT
-349 NWAQV
+349 NWEKV

-376 VESNGDASKAFAAYG
+376 VESNGNASKAFAAYG

-402 ALETSGRDLG
+402 ALETSGRSLG

-434 TGIDSYGNLQTGG
+434 TGIDSDGNFLIGG

-452 EYQVHMI
+452 EYQVHMV

-469 SLKARKND
+469 KLKARKND
-477 VTANMAGLLET
+477 VTGEMDDLLKS
-488 LGSSLAAEN
+488 LGSSRAAEN